1 MRMVSAMAI
10 RLVFS
15 RRNFSPPSDVYDKS
29 GKEAWYDETQQGG
42 VCDEMPEEAALHAD
56 LRKMDGDE
64 NQI

>member
-1 MRMVSAMAI
+1 
-10 RLVFS
+10 L
-15 RRNFSPPSDVYDKS
+15 SDVSDKS

-56 LRKMDGDE
+56 LRKMEGDE